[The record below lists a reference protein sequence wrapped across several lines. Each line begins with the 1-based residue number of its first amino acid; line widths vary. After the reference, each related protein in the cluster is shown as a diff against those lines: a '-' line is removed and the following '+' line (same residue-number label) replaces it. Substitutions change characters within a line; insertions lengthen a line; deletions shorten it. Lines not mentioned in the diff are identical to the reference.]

1 MLTPR
6 SLLTLD
12 DINRLTDFMSGPCL
26 DLTAWFRLEARYA
39 DIVSRLSSHPAV
51 SGPYP
56 SDSAL
61 FRAAL
66 TSESGALPSPL
77 SAGTACAFVLHA
89 TPRLKKPVSCVLRPY
104 HSRCA
109 FEVQASLYP
118 PTARAFYAQSD
129 WHGSGSARAL
139 ATLHR
144 ALAQWWS
151 TLIDDPHLI
160 GGSLGFEDDSAFD
173 VSLASQH
180 PQSLLTRRDMAA
192 TLGQHGAETSDDDV
206 VAIRL
211 SCLR

>member
-6 SLLTLD
+6 SSLTPGE
-12 DINRLTDFMSGPCL
+12 INRLIDFKFGPCL

-39 DIVSRLSSHPAV
+39 DIVSRLSAHPAV

-66 TSESGALPSPL
+66 TSESGVLPSPL
-77 SAGTACAFVLHA
+77 SVDTACAFVLHA
-89 TPRLKKPVSCVLRPY
+89 TPQLNKPVSCVVIAHPWD
-104 HSRCA
+104 ST

-118 PTARAFYAQSD
+118 PTARAFDAESE

-139 ATLHR
+139 AKLHR

-160 GGSLGFEDDSAFD
+160 GASLGFEDDSAFD
-173 VSLASQH
+173 ERLASQH
-180 PQSLLTRRDMAA
+180 PHALLTRRDIAA
-192 TLGQHGAETSDDDV
+192 TLGQASADTSNDDV
-206 VAIRL
+206 VATPM